1 MKAKHITY
9 VILGGVAAVA
19 VLGFIL
25 ASGTGIN
32 LSIPLVNFEAQPTYL
47 ESSIKNIATNPDAY
61 NGKYVKV
68 TGELVLSERKDVIG
82 VKDRDGNI
90 VRLTYMSNRNGE
102 QYLAGPT
109 YVVEGYL
116 GVSIL
121 DNARIPVIQPDSIR
135 LG

>member
-1 MKAKHITY
+1 MKSKHITY

-19 VLGFIL
+19 VLGLII

-32 LSIPLVNFEAQPTYL
+32 LSIPTVNLETPTTYL
-47 ESSIKNIATNPDAY
+47 ESSIKDIATNPDAY

-68 TGELVLSERKDVIG
+68 IGELVLSERKDIIG
-82 VKDRDGNI
+82 IKDRSGNI
-90 VRLTYMSNRNGE
+90 IRLTYVSNRNGE

-116 GVSIL
+116 GVSIR
-121 DNARIPVIQPDSIR
+121 DNVRTPVIQPDRIR